1 MHASLRQ
8 YRLVPGTADEFN
20 RRVNEGF
27 VPLVREAKGFVSYQG
42 VDAGDG
48 SWLSI
53 TVFETKEGADESAKI
68 AADFVE
74 KNLRP
79 MIQGS
84 PTVVTGNLVAS
95 ARA

>member
-1 MHASLRQ
+1 MHASVRQ
-8 YRLVPGTADEFN
+8 YQLVPGTTDEFN

-27 VPLVREAKGFVSYQG
+27 IPLVREAKGFVSYQG

-53 TVFETKEGADESAKI
+53 TVFETKEGADQSAEV

-74 KNLRP
+74 KNLQS

>member
-1 MHASLRQ
+1 MHASVRQ
-8 YRLVPGTADEFN
+8 YQLVPGTVEEFN

-27 VPLVREAKGFVSYQG
+27 VPLVRDAKGFVSYQG
-42 VDAGDG
+42 VDAGNG

-53 TVFETKEGADESAKI
+53 TVFETEEGADQSAKI
-68 AADFVE
+68 AGDFVE
-74 KNLRP
+74 KNLQE